1 MVKIEQKGYFEIN
14 ENINSVYEY
23 LTNPEKV
30 AKAFPIVENINII
43 DKDSFDVKVKLKIGI
58 IQGSADLKLK
68 FVEKNPPFYAKI
80 TGIGNGLK
88 STMNLELSFELKDIN
103 SNKTFVNWTFVA
115 DISGMAASFGS
126 HVLKSS
132 SENIVN
138 QVINNLKN
146 NLSKKT

>member
-1 MVKIEQKGYFEIN
+1 MVKIEQKGFFEVN

-30 AKAFPIVENINII
+30 AKAFTIVENINII

-58 IQGSADLKLK
+58 IHGSADLKLK
-68 FVEKNPPFYAKI
+68 FVEKNSPFYAKI

-103 SNKTFVNWTFVA
+103 SNKTLVNWTFVA
-115 DISGMAASFGS
+115 DISGMAASLGP
-126 HVLKSS
+126 HVLNSS